1 LKLCAASWLVFDASV
16 DAGVPLDAASAFSR
30 KALRLLIGEINGME
44 VVFYLVILAIVI
56 AMIVGNVKLA
66 QSKGQSVG
74 LWVVLG
80 ILFNPIALIIQY
92 FLSGNKSA

>member
-1 LKLCAASWLVFDASV
+1 
-16 DAGVPLDAASAFSR
+16 
-30 KALRLLIGEINGME
+30 ME

>member
-1 LKLCAASWLVFDASV
+1 MEIVI
-16 DAGVPLDAASAFSR
+16 G
-30 KALRLLIGEINGME
+30 LIA
-44 VVFYLVILAIVI
+44 LAIII
-56 AMIVGNVKLA
+56 AMIVANVKIA

>member
-1 LKLCAASWLVFDASV
+1 MEIVI
-16 DAGVPLDAASAFSR
+16 G
-30 KALRLLIGEINGME
+30 LIA
-44 VVFYLVILAIVI
+44 LAIII
-56 AMIVGNVKLA
+56 AMIVANVKIA

-92 FLSGNKSA
+92 FLKGERTA